1 MPLNVSTLYDAY
13 TAHVAPGR
21 CIRCLSAVVCS
32 VVKGSSVQ
40 FHQDGRDQSVDDNFA
55 AASQFRAGKEARARL
70 LDESEKRE
78 LIVCVTFKTV
88 T

>member
-1 MPLNVSTLYDAY
+1 MFKRSGVFSGHGL
-13 TAHVAPGR
+13 
-21 CIRCLSAVVCS
+21 
-32 VVKGSSVQ
+32 
-40 FHQDGRDQSVDDNFA
+40 FDGRDQSVDDNFA
-55 AASQFRAGKEARARL
+55 AASQSRAGKEARAGL

>member
-1 MPLNVSTLYDAY
+1 M
-13 TAHVAPGR
+13 
-21 CIRCLSAVVCS
+21 
-32 VVKGSSVQ
+32 GSSVQ

-55 AASQFRAGKEARARL
+55 AASQSRAGKEARARL

>member
-1 MPLNVSTLYDAY
+1 M
-13 TAHVAPGR
+13 
-21 CIRCLSAVVCS
+21 
-32 VVKGSSVQ
+32 GSSVQ

-55 AASQFRAGKEARARL
+55 AASQSRAGKEARARL

-78 LIVCVTFKTV
+78 LIDYVAFKTV